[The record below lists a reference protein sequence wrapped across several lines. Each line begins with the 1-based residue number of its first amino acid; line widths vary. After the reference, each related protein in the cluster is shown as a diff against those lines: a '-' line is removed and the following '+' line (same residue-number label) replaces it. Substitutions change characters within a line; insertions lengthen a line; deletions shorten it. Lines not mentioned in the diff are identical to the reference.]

1 MTTNH
6 NKTIKT
12 NMSENCDKA
21 ITKEYKIF
29 MIINETTN
37 KYYISQTTNKYL
49 STTISDMKRRPTDLI
64 NELFN
69 NGNYQVILLDTMK
82 TDNLYYVKNKINELN
97 KKQTE
102 YIQAKDGRG
111 NKCKNKEEEK
121 SECDTCDTEEDTEEN
136 SDEEEEKPKPKAT
149 PKEKKPKL
157 EDDKDPK
164 KYYCKYCDKY
174 ELKANRAR
182 HETTPKIKNLIEI
195 ERLKHV

>member
-1 MTTNH
+1 MTTSH

-12 NMSENCDKA
+12 NMSENCDKS

-29 MIINETTN
+29 IIINDTTN

-49 STTISDMKRRPTDLI
+49 STTINDMKRRPTELI
-64 NELFN
+64 KDLFN
-69 NGNYQVILLDTMK
+69 NGNYQVILLETMK
-82 TDNLYYVKNKINELN
+82 TDNLYYVKNKIIELN

-111 NKCKNKEEEK
+111 RPSTQKEK
-121 SECDTCDTEEDTEEN
+121 SECEKCK
-136 SDEEEEKPKPKAT
+136 SDEEEESEKAPKAPQEPKAPKPKT
-149 PKEKKPKL
+149 LNKVIKE
-157 EDDKDPK
+157 DKDPK

-182 HETTPKIKNLIEI
+182 HEATPKIKNLIN
-195 ERLKHV
+195 RNS